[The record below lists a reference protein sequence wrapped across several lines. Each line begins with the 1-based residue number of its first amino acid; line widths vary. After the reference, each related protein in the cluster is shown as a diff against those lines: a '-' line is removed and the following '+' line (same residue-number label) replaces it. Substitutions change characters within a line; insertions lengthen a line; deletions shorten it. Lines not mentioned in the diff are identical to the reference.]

1 MLAPIRFLLC
11 TVALSLWA
19 QAPIAPPK
27 SPNPPFFK
35 GDKQD
40 EDDPNGRRVRGVVKE
55 ADGAPAG
62 GAVVKIKNMKTLS
75 VRSFITKDDG
85 KYNFGNLRMD
95 SEYRLQAEH
104 QGRLSNTRTLSI
116 FDDRKDLT
124 VDLRLEEKAKK

>member
-1 MLAPIRFLLC
+1 MPGLIRFLVFG
-11 TVALSLWA
+11 VAIGLLA

-27 SPNPPFFK
+27 SPNPPFFR

-40 EDDPNGRRVRGVVKE
+40 EEDPNGRRVRGTVKDS
-55 ADGAPAG
+55 DGSPAA

-95 SEYRLQAEH
+95 TEYELQAEH
-104 QGRLSNTRTLSI
+104 QGRTSNTRRLSV
-116 FDDRKDLT
+116 FDDRKEVT
-124 VDLRLEEKAKK
+124 IELRIEEKAKK